1 MVIILYLIIAF
12 LVWIFLYIS
21 KIKKYKKENFKT
33 LSFSSYYEE
42 FKFDNILY
50 SLFWIITAPVLLI
63 YIIYCLITKLIRK
76 IYDV

>member
-1 MVIILYLIIAF
+1 MIIILYLIIAF

-50 SLFWIITAPVLLI
+50 SLFWLITVPVLLV

>member
-1 MVIILYLIIAF
+1 MVMILYLIIAF
-12 LVWIFLYIS
+12 LVWVILYIS
-21 KIKKYKKENFKT
+21 KIKRYKKENFKT

-50 SLFWIITAPVLLI
+50 SLFWIITVPVLLI
-63 YIIYCLITKLIRK
+63 YITYCLITELIRK